1 MSENK
6 FIAKLKGAK
15 SAKSVVEVQDPKA
28 KKSFTGIA
36 GTSDSPQGYSLDTA
50 SSVVVANGAE
60 NWTCGYGTLT
70 QSADY
75 RGGGSDYTGSWNAD
89 GAGLWMNATY
99 TFPAS
104 DDPSNSTV
112 AIINPNAKWVLT
124 LFGAGLLSDGANVVK
139 LKLVVQIGAKNIASK
154 DFILPVHAFQ
164 FCEQLAVDFSES
176 TTEQIKVDGGTQL
189 NVQLLCEDENA
200 HAQIFSGMTVLT
212 LLDRKIDA
220 RDVASDK
227 TSFDDLEKRVAT
239 NAQAIDVIES
249 KIPDNASPTNKM
261 ATAAEISNLQTQ
273 ITNND
278 NDIANLQTQITSND
292 TDIANLQSTK
302 ADKATDFQTPIT
314 SANKGATMA
323 EITALD
329 NDLQAQI
336 TSNDADILKN
346 AQDIT
351 ALQGAGGALTAYN
364 FNTATPTQET
374 LTKYAVDQ
382 IWVGNTNWAWNSANP
397 AASTFTD
404 ANGVARTA
412 AEIFN
417 STWVNNTYDDH
428 RWQLTNTQ
436 NTTPKV
442 FEWADVGRDIVSVAT
457 ATTAG
462 IVRVG
467 DGSQM
472 VVNASTGDI
481 SLDGSKAESIR
492 GTIGALAANQG
503 SSNSGLI
510 LGIDADGDVV
520 PTKSSSGGRNIG
532 DIFWTTRTDSA
543 LNGAV
548 EANGAQYNFADVNG
562 GDNNVQA
569 LLTSGALP
577 SVSKEEFNFRVQT
590 TGGCDA
596 WAYNSSMYAYTVP
609 ELPVKCCVYSRRPQ
623 VGDPVFCMINSVP
636 NEEEVEYVR
645 AGIVTQVNGQDDFV
659 VSVAPAPHYYGTEEY
674 SCTGKPYVA
683 WPEGIQE
690 SEFYNVNMYAW
701 LVKAGDGDFIAYTN
715 KYPVAVND
723 IVYTGWGTYVVDSVS
738 GDTMNFS
745 GDGYSASATREPNN
759 DTLGLRPG
767 LRSYDF
773 KVPKKTPR
781 ILVRC
786 QKPTADNNYAW
797 YNVYADGWVEQGGWL
812 PSINNTGIDIDLLIT
827 MATTDYYGLATGNT
841 KGSVQN
847 YNAVTLTRNSTQ
859 QISVVTTGAQSNGV
873 SWRVYGYADASE
885 YTKDKWDYQNVQ
897 VERPMVQ
904 LFNSATDEAV
914 ATCTSVLQDVANLNM
929 GDYVIYWDSGDATD
943 HSHAKPGVS
952 TPASGTWYRLYK
964 SGWVEQGG
972 YMQPPKGPTTQIDYP
987 IEMADTNYTLT
998 QGIAG
1003 AETGGGYNA
1012 GYKNATIT
1020 GFIFVC
1026 HSAGSNVNNYGGWQ
1040 VSGMSAQ

>member
-6 FIAKLKGAK
+6 FIAKLKGVK

-50 SSVVVANGAE
+50 SSVVVANGAK

-75 RGGGSDYTGSWNAD
+75 RGDGSDYTGSWNAD

-124 LFGAGLLSDGANVVK
+124 LFGARLLSDGANVVK

-154 DFILPVHAFQ
+154 DFVLPVHAFQ
-164 FCEQLAVDFSES
+164 FCEQLAVDFTES

-227 TSFDDLEKRVAT
+227 TSFDDLEKRVTT

-273 ITNND
+273 ITSND
-278 NDIANLQTQITSND
+278 NDIVNLQTQITSND

-302 ADKATDFQTPIT
+302 ADKTTDFQTPIT

-346 AQDIT
+346 TQDIT
-351 ALQGAGGALTAYN
+351 ALKGAGGALNASN

-382 IWVGNTNWAWNSANP
+382 IWVGNTNWAWNAANP

-467 DGSQM
+467 SGSQM
-472 VVNASTGDI
+472 VVNPTTGDI
-481 SLDGSKAESIR
+481 SLNGAKAAAIR
-492 GTIGALAANQG
+492 TTIGAPGLSTENEYTDNAIYPLQKGIILQGANGEKYTIRTDG
-503 SSNSGLI
+503 SSPSGFI
-510 LGIDADGDVV
+510 IYEG
-520 PTKSSSGGRNIG
+520 KSSANTILSFQPSDQNTVTIGNISYRIKAG
-532 DIFWTTRTDSA
+532 SSASLTSNDETVATTQWVRAIIT
-543 LNGAV
+543 
-548 EANGAQYNFADVNG
+548 EQMG
-562 GDNNVQA
+562 GDFVQ
-569 LLTSGALP
+569 
-577 SVSKEEFNFRVQT
+577 
-590 TGGCDA
+590 
-596 WAYNSSMYAYTVP
+596 
-609 ELPVKCCVYSRRPQ
+609 
-623 VGDPVFCMINSVP
+623 
-636 NEEEVEYVR
+636 
-645 AGIVTQVNGQDDFV
+645 
-659 VSVAPAPHYYGTEEY
+659 
-674 SCTGKPYVA
+674 
-683 WPEGIQE
+683 
-690 SEFYNVNMYAW
+690 
-701 LVKAGDGDFIAYTN
+701 
-715 KYPVAVND
+715 
-723 IVYTGWGTYVVDSVS
+723 
-738 GDTMNFS
+738 
-745 GDGYSASATREPNN
+745 
-759 DTLGLRPG
+759 
-767 LRSYDF
+767 
-773 KVPKKTPR
+773 
-781 ILVRC
+781 
-786 QKPTADNNYAW
+786 
-797 YNVYADGWVEQGGWL
+797 
-812 PSINNTGIDIDLLIT
+812 
-827 MATTDYYGLATGNT
+827 
-841 KGSVQN
+841 
-847 YNAVTLTRNSTQ
+847 
-859 QISVVTTGAQSNGV
+859 
-873 SWRVYGYADASE
+873 
-885 YTKDKWDYQNVQ
+885 
-897 VERPMVQ
+897 
-904 LFNSATDEAV
+904 
-914 ATCTSVLQDVANLNM
+914 
-929 GDYVIYWDSGDATD
+929 YWDSGDATD
-943 HSHAKPGVS
+943 HSHAKPGVA

-964 SGWVEQGG
+964 SGWVEQGVTTPTDSTNSG
-972 YMQPPKGPTTQIDYP
+972 GVNDFSFAFPIPMKSSAYTIGAGGPLTINNVAGRYVVKTT
-987 IEMADTNYTLT
+987 
-998 QGIAG
+998 
-1003 AETGGGYNA
+1003 TG
-1012 GYKNATIT
+1012 
-1020 GFIFVC
+1020 VV
-1026 HSAGSNVNNYGGWQ
+1026 AGSQQQTVRCSNIVVFGW
-1040 VSGMSAQ
+1040 AA

>member
-6 FIAKLKGAK
+6 FIAKLKGVK

-50 SSVVVANGAE
+50 SSVVVANGAK

-75 RGGGSDYTGSWNAD
+75 RGDGSDYTGSWNAD

-124 LFGAGLLSDGANVVK
+124 LFGARLLSDGANVVK

-154 DFILPVHAFQ
+154 DFVLPVHAFQ
-164 FCEQLAVDFSES
+164 FCEQLAVDFTES
-176 TTEQIKVDGGTQL
+176 TTEQIKVDDGTQL

-273 ITNND
+273 ITSND
-278 NDIANLQTQITSND
+278 NDIVNLQTQITSND

-302 ADKATDFQTPIT
+302 ADKTTDFQTPIT

-346 AQDIT
+346 TRDIT
-351 ALQGAGGALTAYN
+351 ALKGAGGALNASN
-364 FNTATPTQET
+364 FNTATPTQKT

-382 IWVGNTNWAWNSANP
+382 IWPGNTNWAWNAANP

-436 NTTPKV
+436 NTEPKV

-467 DGSQM
+467 AGSQM
-472 VVNASTGDI
+472 VVNPTTGDI
-481 SLDGSKAESIR
+481 SLDGTKAAAIR
-492 GTIGALAANQG
+492 TTIGAPGLSTENEYTDNAIYSLRKGIILQGAKGEKYTIRTDGSRLAGFLIYEGESSANTIVSFQPSDGNSIIIGNISYKIKAG
-503 SSNSGLI
+503 SSPSLTSNDKTVATTEWVRDI
-510 LGIDADGDVV
+510 IAD
-520 PTKSSSGGRNIG
+520 
-532 DIFWTTRTDSA
+532 
-543 LNGAV
+543 
-548 EANGAQYNFADVNG
+548 QMG
-562 GDNNVQA
+562 GDFVQ
-569 LLTSGALP
+569 
-577 SVSKEEFNFRVQT
+577 
-590 TGGCDA
+590 
-596 WAYNSSMYAYTVP
+596 
-609 ELPVKCCVYSRRPQ
+609 
-623 VGDPVFCMINSVP
+623 
-636 NEEEVEYVR
+636 
-645 AGIVTQVNGQDDFV
+645 
-659 VSVAPAPHYYGTEEY
+659 
-674 SCTGKPYVA
+674 
-683 WPEGIQE
+683 
-690 SEFYNVNMYAW
+690 
-701 LVKAGDGDFIAYTN
+701 
-715 KYPVAVND
+715 
-723 IVYTGWGTYVVDSVS
+723 
-738 GDTMNFS
+738 
-745 GDGYSASATREPNN
+745 
-759 DTLGLRPG
+759 
-767 LRSYDF
+767 
-773 KVPKKTPR
+773 
-781 ILVRC
+781 
-786 QKPTADNNYAW
+786 
-797 YNVYADGWVEQGGWL
+797 
-812 PSINNTGIDIDLLIT
+812 
-827 MATTDYYGLATGNT
+827 
-841 KGSVQN
+841 
-847 YNAVTLTRNSTQ
+847 
-859 QISVVTTGAQSNGV
+859 
-873 SWRVYGYADASE
+873 
-885 YTKDKWDYQNVQ
+885 
-897 VERPMVQ
+897 
-904 LFNSATDEAV
+904 
-914 ATCTSVLQDVANLNM
+914 
-929 GDYVIYWDSGDATD
+929 YWDSGDATD

-972 YMQPPKGPTTQIDYP
+972 IVGNPNGTCISVTLPIVMTNNSFTAIVSGNSSGSLPNYVAITCTRLSSTQIA
-987 IEMADTNYTLT
+987 ICSTGQ
-998 QGIAG
+998 QGNG
-1003 AETGGGYNA
+1003 CSWRVEGYA
-1012 GYKNATIT
+1012 A
-1020 GFIFVC
+1020 
-1026 HSAGSNVNNYGGWQ
+1026 
-1040 VSGMSAQ
+1040 

>member
-6 FIAKLKGAK
+6 FIAKLKGVK

-75 RGGGSDYTGSWNAD
+75 RGDGSDYTGSWNAD

-164 FCEQLAVDFSES
+164 FCEQLAVDFTES

-273 ITNND
+273 ITSND
-278 NDIANLQTQITSND
+278 NDIVNLQTQITSND

-346 AQDIT
+346 TRDIT
-351 ALQGAGGALTAYN
+351 ALKGAGGALTAYN

-382 IWVGNTNWAWNSANP
+382 IWPGNTNWAWNAANP

-404 ANGVARTA
+404 ASGVARTA

-467 DGSQM
+467 SGSQM
-472 VVNASTGDI
+472 VVNPATGDI
-481 SLDGSKAESIR
+481 SLDGTKASGIR
-492 GTIGALAANQG
+492 STIGALAANQG

-520 PTKSSSGGRNIG
+520 PTESSSGGRNIG

-548 EANGAQYNFADVNG
+548 EANGAQYNFADVNQG
-562 GDNNVQA
+562 QNNVQT
-569 LLTSGALP
+569 LLESGALP
-577 SVSKEEFNFRVQT
+577 SVSIAEFDAKVASH
-590 TGGCDA
+590 GGCDA
-596 WAYNSSMYAYTVP
+596 FGY
-609 ELPVKCCVYSRRPQ
+609 
-623 VGDPVFCMINSVP
+623 D
-636 NEEEVEYVR
+636 
-645 AGIVTQVNGQDDFV
+645 AG
-659 VSVAPAPHYYGTEEY
+659 A
-674 SCTGKPYVA
+674 
-683 WPEGIQE
+683 
-690 SEFYNVNMYAW
+690 
-701 LVKAGDGDFIAYTN
+701 
-715 KYPVAVND
+715 
-723 IVYTGWGTYVVDSVS
+723 TY
-738 GDTMNFS
+738 
-745 GDGYSASATREPNN
+745 
-759 DTLGLRPG
+759 
-767 LRSYDF
+767 F

-786 QKPTADNNYAW
+786 QKPVAETDYSW
-797 YNVYADGWVEQGGWL
+797 YNLYADGWVEQGGWL
-812 PSINNTGIDIDLLIT
+812 PSINNTDIGIGLVII
-827 MATTDYYGLATGNT
+827 MANTDYYGLATGNT
-841 KGSVQN
+841 TGIVQN
-847 YNAVTLTRNSTQ
+847 YNAVTLVRRSTQ
-859 QISVVTTGAQSNGV
+859 QISIATNGAQSNGV
-873 SWRVYGYADASE
+873 SWRVYGYADATE

-943 HSHAKPGVS
+943 HSHAKPGVA

-972 YMQPPKGPTTQIDYP
+972 VVGDPKGQCISVTLPIGMMNTSFTAIVSGNTSGVAANYNGITCERRSTTQIGICTP
-987 IEMADTNYTLT
+987 GQ
-998 QGIAG
+998 QGNGCSWRVEGQA
-1003 AETGGGYNA
+1003 A
-1012 GYKNATIT
+1012 
-1020 GFIFVC
+1020 
-1026 HSAGSNVNNYGGWQ
+1026 
-1040 VSGMSAQ
+1040 